1 MTSNKKQSNVRS
13 WMQSRIFHLQSKS
26 RSLPQCSVSY
36 QCQYQVSTQGHIFP
50 TLNLQFLLIKAPLH
64 SNPVFFIV
72 INSSRIKDSQMLI
85 KNSQIFSTACNISFP
100 ITSNHGTFCSD
111 LKESFQKNPPQKFVQ
126 DILFYI
132 KSESQ
137 NNAPHLMFT
146 QWCM

>member
-1 MTSNKKQSNVRS
+1 MLEVGCNQE
-13 WMQSRIFHLQSKS
+13 IFISDLKEGVFHSVLF
-26 RSLPQCSVSY
+26 PISVSTKY
-36 QCQYQVSTQGHIFP
+36 PLRGNFL

-64 SNPVFFIV
+64 SNPVFFLCYQLQT
-72 INSSRIKDSQMLI
+72 SRIKRFLDFDK

-111 LKESFQKNPPQKFVQ
+111 LKESFQKKSPKKFVQ